1 MRDNYYDWHAYG
13 ADGSGTIEN
22 KLRNA
27 EHYLTNKLGQVRDKI
42 EDLRSDMIKLQLGND
57 YEYLSLIEKGMYVQ
71 MLMLVGRE
79 KDAKNEAK
87 DWIRKYELS
96 NGLREPTT
104 EEKKA
109 IDDELAALKQALEN
123 AKNIKPCF

>member
-13 ADGSGTIEN
+13 ADGSGSIEY

-42 EDLRSDMIKLQLGND
+42 DDLKSDLIGTNFSNSSQD
-57 YEYLSLIEKGMYVQ
+57 LSLIEKGMYIQ

-87 DWIRKYELS
+87 DWISKYELS
-96 NGLREPTT
+96 NGLREPTA

-109 IDDELAALKQALEN
+109 LFDEIAELKQALED
-123 AKNIKPCF
+123 ARNIKPRF